1 MDTDVLL
8 DELAQGTSEMTRA
21 RPVEQLSFEQFVAP
35 RGNSN
40 HAGFESQSTPLVRKK
55 AIDFAPP
62 VSGRHQDLRLYLTVL
77 LKTYTEMLDAG
88 LVREAPYRVH
98 MPEGGTIEPDILYI
112 SNANFD
118 RVHDIFVEG
127 PPDIVIEI
135 SSLDTTAMDR
145 GEKFVI
151 YEELGVREYWML
163 DIEREMVGFYHL
175 GPNGHYTE
183 FRPDMAGRYNS
194 RVLKGF
200 VLEVD
205 RLWKRV
211 LPRTQEIVELAQA
224 MIHPR

>member
-8 DELAQGTSEMTRA
+8 DELAQGTAMKRG
-21 RPVEQLSFEQFVAP
+21 RPAEQLSFEELVAT
-35 RGNSN
+35 RGNGGAAS
-40 HAGFESQSTPLVRKK
+40 FEPHSTPLVRKK

-98 MPEGGTIEPDILYI
+98 LPEGRTIEPDILYVAN
-112 SNANFD
+112 SNFD
-118 RVHDIFVEG
+118 RVHDTYVEG

-135 SSLDTTAMDR
+135 SSLDTTAADR
-145 GEKFVI
+145 GEKFVV

-163 DIEREMVGFYHL
+163 DIDRELVGFYHL
-175 GPNGHYTE
+175 GPNGRYTE
-183 FRPDMAGRYNS
+183 FRSDMAGRYNS

-211 LPRTQEIVELAQA
+211 LPRTDEIVEMAQS
-224 MIHPR
+224 MIHSR

>member
-8 DELAQGTSEMTRA
+8 DELAQGTAMTRA
-21 RPVEQLSFEQFVAP
+21 RPVEQLSFEQLVAP
-35 RGNSN
+35 RGS
-40 HAGFESQSTPLVRKK
+40 AGSSSFESAPTPLLRKK

-98 MPEGGTIEPDILYI
+98 LPEGGSIEPDILFV
-112 SNANFD
+112 SNSNFD
-118 RVHDIFVEG
+118 RVHDTYVEG

-135 SSLDTTAMDR
+135 SSLDTTAADR
-145 GEKFVI
+145 GEKFVL
-151 YEELGVREYWML
+151 YETLGAREYWML
-163 DIEREMVGFYHL
+163 DMEREMVGFYHL
-175 GPNGHYTE
+175 GPNGHYLE

-224 MIHPR
+224 MIHSR